1 MAEHSAKLQLLILQL
16 IIYFYV
22 KCAWSNKIHNTNA
35 LESNLSSP
43 VDFKEINTEKKEKE
57 KPGKQKDREAERQR
71 DRKTEREKDR
81 ETERQ
86 KTEMQIDRETERQR
100 YRKTE

>member
-1 MAEHSAKLQLLILQL
+1 MKHSAKLQLSILQL
-16 IIYFYV
+16 IIFYV

-57 KPGKQKDREAERQR
+57 KPWKQKDREAERQR

-81 ETERQ
+81 
-86 KTEMQIDRETERQR
+86 DVDRQR
-100 YRKTE
+100 NRKTEIQKDR